1 MKFSLV
7 SVAAVLVIS
16 ASSASAVVPR
26 SAIIGTQQK
35 ASRRRSG
42 RHAAAATSSTSRD
55 VLDDALR
62 LDGEEG
68 HHGVSGD
75 VSLLN
80 LRGGDDD
87 GSGGLM
93 QTLKV
98 GFYFGLWY
106 ALNIIYNSKS
116 SVPQYQRPNENC
128 KCSLSTKFL
137 QQEGR
142 NVHIDIF
149 IVRSYIISF
158 NNTYLNG
165 DTILT
170 SMFHPLYNPIN
181 TNANKSYELSPQ
193 QEGAEYSP
201 GPFDRWIHP
210 VVHRWYI
217 LNAALGHKNSCR
229 SPAYRRRKR

>member
-7 SVAAVLVIS
+7 SVAAVLAIS

-26 SAIIGTQQK
+26 SAIIGTQLK

-42 RHAAAATSSTSRD
+42 RHAAAATSTSRD
-55 VLDDALR
+55 VLNDALR

-68 HHGVSGD
+68 HHGVSGA

-87 GSGGLM
+87 GAGGLM
-93 QTLKV
+93 QTFKV

-116 SVPQYQRPNENC
+116 SVPQYQRLNENC
-128 KCSLSTKFL
+128 TRSLPIKFL

-142 NVHIDIF
+142 NV
-149 IVRSYIISF
+149 
-158 NNTYLNG
+158 
-165 DTILT
+165 
-170 SMFHPLYNPIN
+170 
-181 TNANKSYELSPQ
+181 Q
-193 QEGAEYSP
+193 
-201 GPFDRWIHP
+201 
-210 VVHRWYI
+210 HR
-217 LNAALGHKNSCR
+217 
-229 SPAYRRRKR
+229 

>member
-42 RHAAAATSSTSRD
+42 RPAAAATSTSRD

-68 HHGVSGD
+68 HRGVSGD

-128 KCSLSTKFL
+128 TRSLRIKFL

-142 NVHIDIF
+142 NVLIDRFRAGKTSACIAH
-149 IVRSYIISF
+149 S
-158 NNTYLNG
+158 TYVL
-165 DTILT
+165 
-170 SMFHPLYNPIN
+170 
-181 TNANKSYELSPQ
+181 EL
-193 QEGAEYSP
+193 
-201 GPFDRWIHP
+201 
-210 VVHRWYI
+210 
-217 LNAALGHKNSCR
+217 
-229 SPAYRRRKR
+229 

>member
-7 SVAAVLVIS
+7 SVAAVLAIS

-42 RHAAAATSSTSRD
+42 RHAAATSTSRD
-55 VLDDALR
+55 VLNDALR

-68 HHGVSGD
+68 HHGVSGA

-87 GSGGLM
+87 GAGGLM

-116 SVPQYQRPNENC
+116 SVPQYQRLNENC
-128 KCSLSTKFL
+128 TRSLPIKFL

-142 NVHIDIF
+142 NVRIDRFRERHRHSSLIF
-149 IVRSYIISF
+149 TNISF
-158 NNTYLNG
+158 NIRT
-165 DTILT
+165 
-170 SMFHPLYNPIN
+170 
-181 TNANKSYELSPQ
+181 
-193 QEGAEYSP
+193 
-201 GPFDRWIHP
+201 
-210 VVHRWYI
+210 
-217 LNAALGHKNSCR
+217 
-229 SPAYRRRKR
+229 